1 MPDRS
6 MDIVLTNPWFSTKET
21 IKEEA
26 ILRQYALGKVWTK
39 TDEGHFVDTGALNTG
54 GVPPEV
60 LFLER
65 AWRWAKPG
73 TGGRLASPP
82 AIEWRVHCGIAPRLP
97 ARRSEGD

>member
-1 MPDRS
+1 METSMIWRARGVIPDES
-6 MDIVLTNPWFSTKET
+6 MDIVLTNPWFSTKDT

-26 ILRQYALGKVWTK
+26 ILRRFQLGREWRR
-39 TDEGHFVDTGALNTG
+39 TDEGHFVESGALNTA

-73 TGGRLASPP
+73 ADSN
-82 AIEWRVHCGIAPRLP
+82 
-97 ARRSEGD
+97 